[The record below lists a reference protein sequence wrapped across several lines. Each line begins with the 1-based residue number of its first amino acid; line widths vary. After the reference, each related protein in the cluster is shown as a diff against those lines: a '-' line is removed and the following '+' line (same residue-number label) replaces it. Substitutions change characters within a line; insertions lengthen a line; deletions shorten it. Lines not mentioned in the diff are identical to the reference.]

1 MTLTRDDRNVGF
13 LRYWTPGNIP
23 LFLLAAPMLYLLM
36 KSSVDML
43 QTPSGLVGGEAKSN
57 KSPAALRGFVKSAA
71 LSQLVLATLA
81 ITNYHIQ
88 IITRIS
94 SGYPLWYFW
103 LAAMLS
109 SPKNSGFGSKIVVF
123 MVMYAAIQGALFSSF
138 LPPA

>member
-1 MTLTRDDRNVGF
+1 MTLTRDNRNVGF

-23 LFLLAAPMLYLLM
+23 LFLLAAPVLYLLIR
-36 KSSVDML
+36 SGIDLL
-43 QTPSGLVGGEAKSN
+43 QTPSGFIGGEARSS
-57 KSPAALRGFVKSAA
+57 KSPAALNSFVRSTA
-71 LSQLVLATLA
+71 LSQLILATLA

-109 SPKNSGFGSKIVVF
+109 RPKSSGFGSKVVVF
-123 MVMYAAIQGALFSSF
+123 IVMYATIQGALFASF